1 MEPKYSQKMIDAIEE
16 GEKDIAEGRVHTQ
29 AEVLKMLAGKNDTNF
44 VPDFD
49 NLTPEEQEIE
59 DSLESGEYVS
69 VPATEEQKKELQAIA
84 RYTLEKTRTINVRL
98 SERDLVRLKATA
110 AREGIPY
117 QTFLTSLIHKNV

>member
-1 MEPKYSQKMIDAIEE
+1 MEPKYSQKMIGAIEE

-69 VPATEEQKKELQAIA
+69 VPATEEQKKGIA
-84 RYTLEKTRTINVRL
+84 GNCTLH
-98 SERDLVRLKATA
+98 S
-110 AREGIPY
+110 
-117 QTFLTSLIHKNV
+117 